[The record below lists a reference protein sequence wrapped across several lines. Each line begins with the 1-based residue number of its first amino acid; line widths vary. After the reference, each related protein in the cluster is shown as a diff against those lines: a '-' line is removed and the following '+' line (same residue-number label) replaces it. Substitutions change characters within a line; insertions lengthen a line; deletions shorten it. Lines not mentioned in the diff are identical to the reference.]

1 MPMFSLDGQEAG
13 RFDGQCATVDR
24 AVAAGVTMLVLPNVD
39 RTTSDDI
46 LALHTLRPDNTRIA
60 LGLHPTEVQE
70 NWQTELAYNLR
81 VLRENA
87 SACVAVGE
95 VGIDLYW
102 DKTYEREQ
110 MLVFEEHLKAAQ
122 ELGLPVIIHCREGLD
137 HVLEV
142 MQPYPDVAAV
152 FHSFGGT
159 IEDVERIRRQ
169 GDYYFGINGIVT
181 FKNSTLAH
189 VLPAIGI
196 ERILTETDAPYL
208 APVPHRGKRNESAWI
223 PCIVSR
229 IAEALAM
236 SFDEVAHITHDN
248 AYKFMNIKYNTKH

>member
-39 RTTSDDI
+39 RETSDAV
-46 LALHTLRPDNTRIA
+46 LALHSLRPDNTRIA
-60 LGLHPTEVQE
+60 LGLHPTEVHE

-81 VLRENA
+81 ILRKNA
-87 SACVAVGE
+87 SSCVAVGE

-110 MLVFEEHLKAAQ
+110 MMAFEEHLKVAQ
-122 ELGLPVIIHCREGLD
+122 ELSLPVIIHCREGLD
-137 HVLEV
+137 RVLEV
-142 MQPYPDVAAV
+142 LQPYPNVAAV
-152 FHSFGGT
+152 FHSFGGS
-159 IEDVERIRRQ
+159 IADVERIRRQ

-181 FKNSTLAH
+181 FKNSSLAS

-196 ERILTETDAPYL
+196 GRILTETDAPYL

-229 IAEALAM
+229 IAEVFAM
-236 SFDEVAHITHDN
+236 SFDEVAHITHNN
-248 AYKFMNIKYNTKH
+248 AYKFLNIK